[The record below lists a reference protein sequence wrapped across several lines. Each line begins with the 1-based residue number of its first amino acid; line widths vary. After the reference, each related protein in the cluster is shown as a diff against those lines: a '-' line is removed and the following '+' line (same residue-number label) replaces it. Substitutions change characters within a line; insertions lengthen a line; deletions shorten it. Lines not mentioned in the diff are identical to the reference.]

1 MTVLPEAF
9 DRQVLQVGFDRLLPS
24 RAHQKD
30 IVKTRRFVQIR
41 ASMAE
46 IGLIEPL
53 SITRPDPK
61 TGLYTLL
68 DGHLRLLAARE
79 LGWNSVAC
87 LCARDDEGYTYNKRV
102 NRLSTVQEHYMI
114 LRALERG
121 VPEDRLARALDLD
134 ILSIRRKRD
143 LLDGICPEA
152 VDLLKEAHFHH
163 ELVRHLRKMK
173 PARQVECAELMV
185 SVNNFSATYASALL
199 AATQPVQL
207 VEPEKPKKML
217 GLTIEQMA
225 RMEQEMS
232 LVQSRFKAV
241 EQSYNRNVMNM
252 VLARGYIAKLLA
264 NEAVASWLR
273 RHQPEVHD
281 EFRAI
286 VAAAS
291 LDDTATLT

>member
-9 DRQVLQVGFDRLLPS
+9 DRQMLYLAFDRLLPS
-24 RAHQKD
+24 RAQSKD
-30 IVKTRRFVQIR
+30 MVRTRKFVQIR
-41 ASMAE
+41 VSMAE

-53 SITRPDPK
+53 SVTRADPK
-61 TGLYTLL
+61 TSLYTLL
-68 DGHLRLLAARE
+68 DGHLRLLAAKE
-79 LGWNSVAC
+79 LGWTAIAC

-121 VPEDRLARALDLD
+121 VAEARLARALDLD
-134 ILSIRRKRD
+134 IVSIRRKRD

-152 VDLLKEAHFHH
+152 VDLLREAHFNH
-163 ELVRHLRKMK
+163 EVIRHLRKMK

-185 SVNNFSATYASALL
+185 SMNNYSSSYAGALM
-199 AATQPVQL
+199 AATPSAQL

-217 GLTIEQMA
+217 GLSIEQMA

-281 EFRAI
+281 EFRVI

-291 LDDTATLT
+291 LDDTPALT

>member
-30 IVKTRRFVQIR
+30 IVKSRRFVQIR

-61 TGLYTLL
+61 TGLYMLL
-68 DGHLRLLAARE
+68 DGHLRLLTARE

-163 ELVRHLRKMK
+163 EMVRHLRKMK

-185 SVNNFSATYASALL
+185 SVNNFSATYAAALL
-199 AATQPVQL
+199 AATPPAQL

-291 LDDTATLT
+291 LDDTAKLT

>member
-53 SITRPDPK
+53 SITRPDPS

-185 SVNNFSATYASALL
+185 SVNNFSATYAAALL
-199 AATQPVQL
+199 AATPPAQL

-291 LDDTATLT
+291 LDDTAKLT

>member
-1 MTVLPEAF
+1 VTVLPEAF
-9 DRQVLQVGFDRLLPS
+9 DRQVLHVAFDRLLPS
-24 RAHQKD
+24 RAQSKD
-30 IVKTRRFVQIR
+30 MVRTRKFVQIR
-41 ASMAE
+41 VSMAE

-53 SITRPDPK
+53 SVTRADPK

-79 LGWNSVAC
+79 LGWTAIAC

-121 VPEDRLARALDLD
+121 VAEARLARALDLD
-134 ILSIRRKRD
+134 IVSIRRKRD

-152 VDLLKEAHFHH
+152 VDLLREAHFNH
-163 ELVRHLRKMK
+163 EVIRHLRKMK
-173 PARQVECAELMV
+173 PARQVECAELMM
-185 SVNNFSATYASALL
+185 SVNNYSSSYAAALM
-199 AATQPVQL
+199 AATPPAQL
-207 VEPEKPKKML
+207 VEPEKPKKVG
-217 GLTIEQMA
+217 GLSIEQMA

-286 VAAAS
+286 VAAAT
-291 LDDTATLT
+291 LDDTPALT

>member
-9 DRQVLQVGFDRLLPS
+9 DRQVLQVGLDRLLPS

-53 SITRPDPK
+53 SITRPDPS

-163 ELVRHLRKMK
+163 EMVRHLRKMK

-185 SVNNFSATYASALL
+185 SVNNFSATYAAALL
-199 AATQPVQL
+199 AATPQAQL

-273 RHQPEVHD
+273 RHQPEVYD

-291 LDDTATLT
+291 LDDTAKLT

>member
-1 MTVLPEAF
+1 VTVLPEAF
-9 DRQVLQVGFDRLLPS
+9 DRQVLHIAFDRLLP
-24 RAHQKD
+24 
-30 IVKTRRFVQIR
+30 TRVQPKEMMRTRKFLQIR

-53 SITRPDPK
+53 SVTRPDPK
-61 TGLYTLL
+61 GGLYTLL

-79 LGWNSVAC
+79 LGWQSIAC

-102 NRLSTVQEHYMI
+102 NRLSTVQEHYMV

-121 VPEDRLARALDLD
+121 VPEERLARALDLD
-134 ILSIRRKRD
+134 ISSIRRKRD

-152 VDLLKEAHFHH
+152 VELLKEAHFHH
-163 ELVRHLRKMK
+163 EVARHLRKMK
-173 PARQVECAELMV
+173 PARQVECTELMV
-185 SVNNFSATYASALL
+185 SVNNFTASYAAALL
-199 AATQPVQL
+199 AATPPAQL
-207 VEPEKPKKML
+207 VEPEKPKKMR

-225 RMEQEMS
+225 RMEHEMS

-273 RHQPEVHD
+273 RHQPEVHE

-291 LDDTATLT
+291 LEDTTALT

>member
-185 SVNNFSATYASALL
+185 SVNNFSATYAAALL
-199 AATQPVQL
+199 AATPPVQL

>member
-61 TGLYTLL
+61 TGLHTLL

-79 LGWNSVAC
+79 LGWTTVAC
-87 LCARDDEGYTYNKRV
+87 LRARDDEGYTYNKRV
-102 NRLSTVQEHYMI
+102 NRLSTVQEHYML

-185 SVNNFSATYASALL
+185 SVNNFSATYAAALL
-199 AATQPVQL
+199 AATPPAQL

-281 EFRAI
+281 EFRSI

-291 LDDTATLT
+291 LDDTPALT

>member
-24 RAHQKD
+24 RAHEKA

-53 SITRPDPK
+53 SITQPDPK

-79 LGWNSVAC
+79 LGWNSIAC
-87 LCARDDEGYTYNKRV
+87 LCARDDESYTYNKRV
-102 NRLSTVQEHYMI
+102 NRLSTVQEHYMV

-163 ELVRHLRKMK
+163 EMVRHLRKMK

-185 SVNNFSATYASALL
+185 SVNNFSATYAAALL
-199 AATQPVQL
+199 AATPSAQL

-217 GLTIEQMA
+217 GLTIDQMA

-291 LDDTATLT
+291 LDDTAKLT

>member
-53 SITRPDPK
+53 SITRPDPS

-163 ELVRHLRKMK
+163 EMVRHLRKMK

-185 SVNNFSATYASALL
+185 SVNNFSATYAAALL
-199 AATQPVQL
+199 AATPQAQL

-273 RHQPEVHD
+273 RHQPEVYD

-291 LDDTATLT
+291 LDDTAKLT

>member
-1 MTVLPEAF
+1 
-9 DRQVLQVGFDRLLPS
+9 
-24 RAHQKD
+24 
-30 IVKTRRFVQIR
+30 
-41 ASMAE
+41 MAE

-53 SITRPDPK
+53 SITRPDPS

-163 ELVRHLRKMK
+163 EMVRHLRKMK

-185 SVNNFSATYASALL
+185 SVNNFSATYAAALL
-199 AATQPVQL
+199 AATPQAQL

-273 RHQPEVHD
+273 RHQPEVYD

-291 LDDTATLT
+291 LDDTAKLT

>member
-185 SVNNFSATYASALL
+185 SVNNFSATYAAALL
-199 AATQPVQL
+199 AATPPAQL